1 MHHEMKVVP
10 TRLVFGRGC
19 CALGALV
26 LVAATAGGAP
36 GRRVVGPGFSP
47 EETAARAKETH
58 ERRSRSVRRQ
68 FRSHRS
74 RIARP
79 RPRGESARLSRG
91 RAGLLFGKRTASKLS
106 LTEEERTR
114 LREASR
120 DPPRAAGEPKSDRR
134 GPTFVAPGV
143 SRSRTTR
150 PGHPRTR
157 RKPRP
162 GSGHCPP
169 APTSRPGAHLRHP
182 DRGPPRATC
191 RTANGATGAPAKQ
204 ESSGKSAA
212 SLNAARG
219 LDARIATPAAVRG
232 STGRPL

>member
-36 GRRVVGPGFSP
+36 GRGVVGPGFSP

-114 LREASR
+114 LREAFR
-120 DPPRAAGEPKSDRR
+120 EIRQGRR
-134 GPTFVAPGV
+134 E
-143 SRSRTTR
+143 SRSRIAEARLSLRRAYQDPER
-150 PGHPRTR
+150 PAQDIRALAENLGQARATALLRRRADRERISGILTEDHRERLAELRTER
-157 RKPRP
+157 RERRRSKNRP
-162 GSGHCPP
+162 GS
-169 APTSRPGAHLRHP
+169 
-182 DRGPPRATC
+182 PR
-191 RTANGATGAPAKQ
+191 R
-204 ESSGKSAA
+204 
-212 SLNAARG
+212 R
-219 LDARIATPAAVRG
+219 
-232 STGRPL
+232 